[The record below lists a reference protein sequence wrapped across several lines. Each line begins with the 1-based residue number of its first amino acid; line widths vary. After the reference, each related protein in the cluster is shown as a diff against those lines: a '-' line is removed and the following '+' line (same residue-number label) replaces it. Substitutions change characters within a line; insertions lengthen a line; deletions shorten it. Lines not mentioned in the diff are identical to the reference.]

1 MRQPVRGEDEGW
13 PAGRAARAERK
24 GRPTSGQDPSHSPT
38 RVTMLAG
45 GVGGAKLAHGL
56 SMLPGVELTVIVN
69 TGDDLELHG
78 LEISPDV
85 DTVLYTLA
93 GLANPETGWGL
104 RDETWS
110 AHEMLGRY
118 GAPTWFRLG
127 DRDLATHLV
136 RTRRLRDGATPTD
149 VTGELAQA
157 LGVRARILP
166 MSDRPVRTRVRTA
179 GGWLDFQEWFVAR
192 RHADD
197 ALDLRFD
204 GAEDARPTERVL
216 SAVGSA
222 EALLVAPSNPFV
234 SIGTIL
240 ALPGMVAALT
250 GAAAPIVAVSPIV
263 AGVALKGPADRMFE
277 TLGGESSALG
287 VASHYAGR
295 YPGLL
300 DGLVIDRVDDAQVAA
315 IETLGIRALATS
327 AIMQDDADRARL
339 AGEVLAFAAELR
351 RGRDTHQES

>member
-1 MRQPVRGEDEGW
+1 MRV
-13 PAGRAARAERK
+13 
-24 GRPTSGQDPSHSPT
+24 
-38 RVTMLAG
+38 VTLAG
-45 GVGGAKLAHGL
+45 GVGGAKFAHGL
-56 SMLPGVELTVIVN
+56 AMLPGVALTVIVN

-78 LEISPDV
+78 LAISPDV

-110 AHEMLGRY
+110 AQEMLARY

-136 RTRRLRDGATPTD
+136 RTRRLHDGVTPTD

-179 GGWLDFQEWFVAR
+179 AGWLGFQEWFVAR

-197 ALDLRFD
+197 VLEVRFD
-204 GAEDARPTERVL
+204 AIADARPTERVL
-216 SAVGSA
+216 AAVA
-222 EALLVAPSNPFV
+222 TADVLTIAPSNPFV

-240 ALPGMVAALT
+240 ALPGMVPALLD
-250 GAAAPIVAVSPIV
+250 AAAPIVAVSPIV
-263 AGVALKGPADRMFE
+263 AGAALKGPADRMLQ
-277 TLGGESSALG
+277 TLGEESSALG
-287 VASHYAGR
+287 VARHYAKR

-300 DGLVIDRVDDAQVAA
+300 DGFVIDRADALQAPA
-315 IETLGIRALATS
+315 IESLGLRVLAT
-327 AIMQDDADRARL
+327 AAVMQDEADRARL
-339 AGEVLAFAAELR
+339 AQEVLVFAGELR
-351 RGRDTHQES
+351 A

>member
-1 MRQPVRGEDEGW
+1 MTQQVRGKGEGW

-24 GRPTSGQDPSHSPT
+24 GRPTSGQDPSHFPT
-38 RVTMLAG
+38 RVTVLAG

-78 LEISPDV
+78 LVVSPDV

-127 DRDLATHLV
+127 DRDVATHLV
-136 RTRRLRDGATPTD
+136 RTTRLRGGATPTD

-197 ALDLRFD
+197 ALEVRFE
-204 GAEDARPTERVL
+204 GIEDARPTERVL
-216 SAVGSA
+216 SSVDAA
-222 EALLVAPSNPFV
+222 EALVIAPSNPFV

-240 ALPGMVAALT
+240 SLPGMAAALIA
-250 GAAAPIVAVSPIV
+250 AAAPVVGVSPIV
-263 AGVALKGPADRMFE
+263 AGVALKGPADRMLE

-287 VASHYAGR
+287 VARHYADR

-300 DGLVIDRVDDAQVAA
+300 DGLLIDRADEAQAA
-315 IETLGIRALATS
+315 SIEALGIRALATS

-339 AGEVLAFAAELR
+339 AGEVLGFAAELR
-351 RGRDTHQES
+351 RGPDTELES